1 MKTKNLIFRIFFI
14 ILLLFPLVYLQDFA
28 YHFYVYLTSTII
40 TGVIMGQWHI
50 VLICIILSIAFL
62 IPLSFR
68 RKANWLEYGIVT
80 AFFISLFVEM
90 YGIPLTILLTS
101 NYFFLPGTILPPN
114 IFEFNFLGVGFGM
127 DISMTYG
134 AVLIVLGMFLIILGW
149 LTLYMNMRKV
159 SMVTTGIYAYSRHP
173 QYLGFILIILG
184 WLYGWPTIITLIF
197 VPILLYQ
204 YMKVCRIEENE
215 ILENMPEYEKY
226 KENTPFFF

>member
-14 ILLLFPLVYLQDFA
+14 ILLLFPLLYFQEFA
-28 YHFYVYLTSTII
+28 YHFYVYLTSSVI
-40 TGVIMGQWHI
+40 TGVIVGQWHI
-50 VLICIILSIAFL
+50 VLICIFLSISFL

-68 RKANWLEYGIVT
+68 RKADWVEYGIVT
-80 AFFISLFVEM
+80 AFFISLFIEM

-101 NYFFLPGTILPPN
+101 NYFFIPGTVLPPN

-134 AVLIVLGMFLIILGW
+134 AILILVGMILIILGW
-149 LTLYMNMRKV
+149 LTLYMNIKKIKIV
-159 SMVTTGIYAYSRHP
+159 STGIYAYSRHP

-184 WLYGWPTIITLIF
+184 WLYGWPTVITLIF

-204 YMKVCRIEENE
+204 YIRLCKIEEKE
-215 ILENMPEYEKY
+215 ISAELAEYKTF
-226 KENTPFFF
+226 KEETPFFF